1 MVPDRTKDNRESFR
15 ALEVKILPPGTLTL
29 EEETHKKLRGTVE
42 RVPTLPQRQ
51 SFGGREGTLCLL
63 FLPIVRL
70 FCHGSCFLLFP
81 YVRFEPHTR
90 IAVWREDLLLS
101 CKVATRFDGV

>member
-1 MVPDRTKDNRESFR
+1 MVPDRTKDHRESFR

-51 SFGGREGTLCLL
+51 SFGGGREGTLC
-63 FLPIVRL
+63 F
-70 FCHGSCFLLFP
+70 SC
-81 YVRFEPHTR
+81 
-90 IAVWREDLLLS
+90 
-101 CKVATRFDGV
+101 